1 MPTVSIVRDQLFDRL
16 GKVYTEDEFQLLC
29 FEFGIELDDV
39 VTEADEE
46 SKEDV
51 VVYKID
57 VPANRYDILCIEGL
71 ARALKVF
78 LGQIQPPVFKVLKP
92 ASPYTITVKKET
104 AQIRPYIVSAVLRNI
119 RFTPENYKSFIDL
132 QDKLHQNIC
141 RRRTLVAIGT
151 HDLDTIEG
159 PFTYEALPP
168 QDIRFVPLSQSK
180 EYDAASLMEFYRT
193 DPSVKHIKPYVD
205 IIADSPVYPV
215 IYDKNRTL
223 LSLPPII
230 NGEHSK

>member
-104 AQIRPYIVSAVLRNI
+104 AVSGLEIRQVECCRSPVLVQQIRPYIVSAVLRNI
-119 RFTPENYKSFIDL
+119 RFTPENYK
-132 QDKLHQNIC
+132 
-141 RRRTLVAIGT
+141 R
-151 HDLDTIEG
+151 
-159 PFTYEALPP
+159 
-168 QDIRFVPLSQSK
+168 
-180 EYDAASLMEFYRT
+180 
-193 DPSVKHIKPYVD
+193 
-205 IIADSPVYPV
+205 
-215 IYDKNRTL
+215 
-223 LSLPPII
+223 
-230 NGEHSK
+230 